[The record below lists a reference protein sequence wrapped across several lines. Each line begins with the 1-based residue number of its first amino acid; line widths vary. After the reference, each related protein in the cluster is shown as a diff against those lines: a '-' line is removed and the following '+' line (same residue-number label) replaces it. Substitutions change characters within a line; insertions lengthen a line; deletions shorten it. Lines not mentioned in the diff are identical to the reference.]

1 MHVFGPVV
9 AAREHVAVG
18 LEFLGLGQPPCG
30 YPYEGV
36 PPQGGFHGFHDDPL
50 EGVAVGYVARF
61 VGQDRPHFRGGGCGP
76 YVDRAEERERSDL
89 LPRAHDPVF
98 ARAGDLRAAPQVPDT
113 EYLPQHDAENQGCT
127 CQVKPQAQMPGRDG
141 VRLGVGQ
148 HFGRPVSEVGR
159 SYGRGRHDDLP
170 RPYGD
175 A

>member
-1 MHVFGPVV
+1 M
-9 AAREHVAVG
+9 
-18 LEFLGLGQPPCG
+18 
-30 YPYEGV
+30 
-36 PPQGGFHGFHDDPL
+36 
-50 EGVAVGYVARF
+50 GYVARF

-76 YVDRAEERERSDL
+76 YVDCAEERERSDL
-89 LPRAHDPVF
+89 LLRAHDPVF
-98 ARAGDLRAAPQVPDT
+98 ARAGDLRAAPQAPDT
-113 EYLPQHDAENQGCT
+113 EYLPQHDAEDQGCA

>member
-1 MHVFGPVV
+1 MWLDSW
-9 AAREHVAVG
+9 ARI
-18 LEFLGLGQPPCG
+18 
-30 YPYEGV
+30 
-36 PPQGGFHGFHDDPL
+36 
-50 EGVAVGYVARF
+50 
-61 VGQDRPHFRGGGCGP
+61 
-76 YVDRAEERERSDL
+76 
-89 LPRAHDPVF
+89 
-98 ARAGDLRAAPQVPDT
+98 AP
-113 EYLPQHDAENQGCT
+113 T